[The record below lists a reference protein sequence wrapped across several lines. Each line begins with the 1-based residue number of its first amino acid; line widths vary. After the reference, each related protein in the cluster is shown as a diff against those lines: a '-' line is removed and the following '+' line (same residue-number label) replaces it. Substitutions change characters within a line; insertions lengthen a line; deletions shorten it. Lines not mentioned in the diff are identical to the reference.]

1 MNKLWCILL
10 IAFFGLLTIQHVVSQ
25 KQLDS
30 SDLQQDILAFN
41 NEQYAKK
48 TQLGN
53 NFGISKKQK
62 SSLWGTF
69 HDRLF
74 GQPNLAKERRNDN
87 AINRNLENGQEHYLD
102 RRRGELPV
110 YGPRN
115 KESSSSLAVL
125 IFMLIVVV
133 IMAIIWMEIDTSI
146 TRNLFRVVSQ
156 NDYNEQSGC
165 RSSRRSEK
173 TKKSK
178 SRKSKSN
185 SHDDSDSDSDLE
197 LGQKKRSHPHK
208 QKRQLQSSEHLS

>member
-1 MNKLWCILL
+1 MHKLWCILL
-10 IAFFGLLTIQHVVSQ
+10 TAFFGLLMIQHVVSQ
-25 KQLDS
+25 KLLDS
-30 SDLQQDILAFN
+30 SDRQQDILAFS

-62 SSLWGTF
+62 SGLWGTF

-74 GQPNLAKERRNDN
+74 GQPNLSKGRRNDN
-87 AINRNLENGQEHYLD
+87 AINRNLENGQEHFLD

-156 NDYNEQSGC
+156 NDYDEQSGR